1 MNIEDLKQEA
11 AALGIKHHPNI
22 SADKLAAKIEE
33 FYQAEEAKVEPIETV
48 DDEEDALPE
57 EEEVQ
62 VKQPQTKTNKKEAA
76 VAPQKSLAKRLEE
89 KARRFR
95 IVTII
100 DNDNRVNNV
109 TTTCIVNCSNEYFD
123 LGTLVIPLNEK
134 VEVRQGH
141 VDVLRS
147 IRMLQHVRDPK
158 DPTMSMSVLRP
169 RYTIQYEDRD

>member
-33 FYQAEEAKVEPIETV
+33 FYQAEEAKAEPIEVV
-48 DDEEDALPE
+48 DDEEELP
-57 EEEVQ
+57 EEVQ
-62 VKQPQTKTNKKEAA
+62 VEVKQPQAKAKKSEPAA
-76 VAPQKSLAKRLEE
+76 AAPKKSLAKRLEE